1 MWSEIRHSYRSC
13 KGPFI
18 IELLVVNRLDRKI
31 KRYYFF
37 SKYHSIT
44 VLMSIIPKKE

>member
-18 IELLVVNRLDRKI
+18 IELLVVNRLNRKI
-31 KRYYFF
+31 KRYYF